1 MKKAI
6 KSIIM
11 AIGVVAISVLPLI
24 GSSALV
30 LAAPL
35 GPLDDGFSVTG
46 MSDGEI
52 DVSGLVTKGLNYL
65 MYAVAVISVV
75 MIIFGGIRY
84 ATSGGNA
91 EKVKSAKNTILYAVV
106 GLAVALLAL
115 VIVKF
120 VEDTAKGAV
129 KTSPFSG
136 PTVDI

>member
-1 MKKAI
+1 MKKT
-6 KSIIM
+6 K
-11 AIGVVAISVLPLI
+11 LI
-24 GSSALV
+24 ALV
-30 LAAPL
+30 LGCLVVLAVPL
-35 GPLDDGFSVTG
+35 ASTASTYACTSILDKINTSEVSGL
-46 MSDGEI
+46 SDGEI
-52 DVSGLVTKGLNYL
+52 DVGSLVTKGLNYL

-120 VEDTAKGAV
+120 VETTAGGAV
-129 KTSPFSG
+129 TFLVPYSL
-136 PTVDI
+136 VV

>member
-1 MKKAI
+1 MRTKLSLALAVLI
-6 KSIIM
+6 TVFSLGF
-11 AIGVVAISVLPLI
+11 IGPNVGATDLNWDTGKTNVQSGGGGLITTDPGTNSV
-24 GSSALV
+24 GS
-30 LAAPL
+30 
-35 GPLDDGFSVTG
+35 
-46 MSDGEI
+46 
-52 DVSGLVTKGLNYL
+52 LVTKGLNIL

-120 VEDTAKGAV
+120 VETTAGEVVYITAPV
-129 KTSPFSG
+129 AQ
-136 PTVDI
+136 V

>member
-1 MKKAI
+1 MKKT
-6 KSIIM
+6 K
-11 AIGVVAISVLPLI
+11 LI
-24 GSSALV
+24 ALV
-30 LAAPL
+30 LGCLVVLAMPL
-35 GPLDDGFSVTG
+35 ASTASTYANTTILDKINTSEVSGL
-46 MSDGEI
+46 SDGEI

-120 VEDTAKGAV
+120 VETTAGEVVYITAPV
-129 KTSPFSG
+129 AQ
-136 PTVDI
+136 V

>member
-1 MKKAI
+1 MKKT
-6 KSIIM
+6 K
-11 AIGVVAISVLPLI
+11 LI
-24 GSSALV
+24 ALV
-30 LAAPL
+30 LGCLVVLAMPL
-35 GPLDDGFSVTG
+35 ASTASTYANTSILDKINTSEVSGL
-46 MSDGEI
+46 SDGEI

-120 VEDTAKGAV
+120 VETTAGGAV
-129 KTSPFSG
+129 TFLTPHSL
-136 PTVDI
+136 VV